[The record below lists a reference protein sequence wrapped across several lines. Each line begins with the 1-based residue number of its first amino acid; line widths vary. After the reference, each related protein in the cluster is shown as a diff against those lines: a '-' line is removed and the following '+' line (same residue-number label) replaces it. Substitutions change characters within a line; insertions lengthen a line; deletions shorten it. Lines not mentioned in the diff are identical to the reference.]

1 MVLHLKPVL
10 NVKCLKVRFFLRF
23 NNFLNPPQVYN
34 IKYREFTIL
43 YLRDPIFQK
52 PVMILSFSVENY
64 MSFQRVKKLTF
75 QAATIKEHKEIYLA
89 ILLKQTILFLKSI
102 GIFGNN
108 NSGKSNLIKA
118 ASFMQILFLSS
129 SKESNSSQQI
139 RIQPFLLST
148 DTQSSPSTFE
158 MVFILDTVK
167 YKYGFSVSKSSVH
180 SEWLFVTE
188 KRKENKLFLRANT
201 DYTFEKKFK
210 EGLRGKFELFAEVT
224 RSNSLF
230 LSVLAQ
236 FNSPLCVSISKWFDE
251 LIFAHDTAHFNLI
264 DSTASL
270 MKTGDY
276 RTMINEIIKRSDLGI
291 ENVEEQLK
299 QNVTDKISFYD
310 FIRSATTDN
319 QDRAYS
325 VMTGHFLYNAEK
337 KPVQKIYFDLLQNE
351 SLGTQKFFGILGP
364 ILYSLTQKKVIW
376 IDEIDA
382 RVHTIL
388 LEKIISLFNS
398 NKYNPNGAQLI
409 FTSHNLIIM
418 KEGLRRDQMH
428 IIAKDEIGISTI
440 ESLHAKGPKIRSDAS
455 FDKDYLLGR
464 YGGIPKLGTQ
474 LNIFDS

>member
-1 MVLHLKPVL
+1 
-10 NVKCLKVRFFLRF
+10 
-23 NNFLNPPQVYN
+23 
-34 IKYREFTIL
+34 
-43 YLRDPIFQK
+43 
-52 PVMILSFSVENY
+52 MIVSFSVENY
-64 MSFQRVKKLTF
+64 MSFKGVAKIDF
-75 QAATIKEHKEIYLA
+75 QAASIKEHKENIFNPSFKTDYN
-89 ILLKQTILFLKSI
+89 FLKSI

-118 ASFMQILFLSS
+118 ASFMRDFVLNS

-167 YKYGFSVSKSSVH
+167 YKYGFSVSKNSVH

-188 KRKENKLFLRANT
+188 KRKENKLFLRVQT
-201 DYTFEKKFK
+201 EYTFERKFK
-210 EGLRGKFELFAEVT
+210 EGLKGKFELFAEVT
-224 RSNSLF
+224 RPNSLF

-276 RTMINEIIKRSDLGI
+276 RTMINEIIKRADLGI

-299 QNVTDKISFYD
+299 KNTTDRTSFYD
-310 FIRSATTDN
+310 FIRSATTD
-319 QDRAYS
+319 DGYVYS

-388 LEKIISLFNS
+388 LERIISLFNS

-409 FTSHNLIIM
+409 FTSHNLVIM

-428 IIAKDEIGISTI
+428 IINKDEFGISTI